1 MAVTVS
7 FNNCRQPPSGVS
19 AEPGGAIV
27 SPGDIVQLGGNGGP
41 SEPGAAGSA
50 RRPLDHRTGG
60 PPPKPNYAQLVPAVD
75 QAARI
80 LFALGKSARGSATLT
95 EICNAVGI
103 GKSKGLAILNTL
115 RGVGLVTKSER
126 SKTYGLGPRLLA
138 LSQALLD
145 HTDLVHEA
153 APYLDKLVAAT
164 GSTTLLG
171 IISGDRLFVVA
182 RREVRAGMG
191 IAVHVGHRFPL
202 TLGAHG
208 KAILAALPEK
218 ELDEIL
224 AREPLYV
231 YGEAEKDSVDLDLLR
246 AELAECQRVGYAHDL
261 GVTRPGIAA
270 VSAVVVDEYAEG
282 SPPGMSRVAGCLIV
296 VGTFAAD
303 AAAEYGR
310 MVAAAAREMSARVG
324 SLP

>member
-1 MAVTVS
+1 MLVIEHQKPYRTE
-7 FNNCRQPPSGVS
+7 RGR
-19 AEPGGAIV
+19 II
-27 SPGDIVQLGGNGGP
+27 SPGDIGEGNGNGRP
-41 SEPGAAGSA
+41 AEPAVAGSA
-50 RRPLDHRTGG
+50 DTRAPQPTGVVS
-60 PPPKPNYAQLVPAVD
+60 PKPSYTQFVPAVD

-80 LFALGKSARGSATLT
+80 LFALGKSARGAATLT

-103 GKSKGLAILNTL
+103 SKSKGLAILNTL
-115 RGVGLVTKSER
+115 RGVGLVTRSER
-126 SKTYGLGPRLLA
+126 SKAYALGPRVLA

-153 APYLDKLVAAT
+153 APYLDQLVAAT

-171 IISGDRLFVVA
+171 IIAGDRLFVVA

-208 KAILAALPEK
+208 KAILATLPEE
-218 ELDEIL
+218 ELEEIL

-231 YGEAEKDSVDLDLLR
+231 YGEARKDSVDLDLLR
-246 AELAECQRVGYAHDL
+246 AELAECRRLGYAHDL

-282 SPPGMSRVAGCLIV
+282 APDGMSRVAGCLIV
-296 VGTFAAD
+296 VGTFAAE
-303 AAAEYGR
+303 AAAEYGQ
-310 MVAAAAREMSARVG
+310 MVAAAAREMSARAG